1 MSEAVDTVD
10 VNELLDERAAARR
23 LGISPRAMW
32 GLADSGAI
40 PFIRIGP
47 RLKRYDPRDLAD
59 FIERNR
65 WQRLAP
71 SRPATKARRA
81 ISGAHRGFVRVGVD
95 RLDATARTR
104 AGRLR
109 EAIGKMSVEK
119 GNQGASNDDQR

>member
-1 MSEAVDTVD
+1 MKEGVDTVE
-10 VNELLDERAAARR
+10 VGELLDERAAARR

-47 RLKRYDPRDLAD
+47 RLKRYDPRDLAS

-71 SRPATKARRA
+71 SSRARR
-81 ISGAHRGFVRVGVD
+81 
-95 RLDATARTR
+95 
-104 AGRLR
+104 
-109 EAIGKMSVEK
+109 
-119 GNQGASNDDQR
+119 QQ

>member
-1 MSEAVDTVD
+1 MNESADTVE
-10 VNELLDERAAARR
+10 VGELLDERVAARR

-59 FIERNR
+59 FIRRNR

-71 SRPATKARRA
+71 SRLARR
-81 ISGAHRGFVRVGVD
+81 
-95 RLDATARTR
+95 
-104 AGRLR
+104 
-109 EAIGKMSVEK
+109 
-119 GNQGASNDDQR
+119 QQ